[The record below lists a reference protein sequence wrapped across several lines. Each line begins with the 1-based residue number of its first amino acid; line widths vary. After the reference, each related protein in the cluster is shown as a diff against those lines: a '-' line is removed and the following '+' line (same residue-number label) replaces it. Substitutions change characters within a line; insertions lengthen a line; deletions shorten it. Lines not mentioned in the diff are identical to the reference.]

1 MLPTVAPNPA
11 LASHSRLSVTRPR
24 RSYYRPSGGGKP
36 RHRMPI
42 PARAGG
48 SWRAP
53 AGAMPPA
60 WTSSAGWLDS
70 LNAHLVSPEAD
81 QLRRH
86 TRIRVETVLDV
97 AAEDARAADS
107 RTGRHVSTAH
117 ATVAALLG
125 CSTKTVQRARTL
137 VEQLGYA
144 VTVAAGRYLT
154 STERLAAHE
163 HHGGHQHRIASERAL
178 TVPRSSTNVHLPR
191 RGQPV
196 SPIQLRSNSP
206 RRARARPGGTATRTR
221 STNEARPLPVQ
232 QLAAALASRL
242 PWLARGH
249 IGSLCN
255 ALTALGIDA
264 TTWTAGDVIEH
275 LDAANASAGRTQPAA
290 QDQRNPLGLF
300 ISQARTALAGVESP
314 VRARDRDRQVRQ
326 AQRSTEIAAATA
338 EKCRRE
344 ALAADYDAQRRIS
357 DAQQSIRALLAA
369 QRRRPTRR

>member
-1 MLPTVAPNPA
+1 
-11 LASHSRLSVTRPR
+11 
-24 RSYYRPSGGGKP
+24 
-36 RHRMPI
+36 
-42 PARAGG
+42 
-48 SWRAP
+48 
-53 AGAMPPA
+53 MPPA
-60 WTSSAGWLDS
+60 WTSAAGWLDS
-70 LNAHLVSPEAD
+70 LAAHLVTPEAD
-81 QLRRH
+81 QIRRQ
-86 TRIRVETVLDV
+86 TSIRAETVLDV

-178 TVPRSSTNVHLPR
+178 TVPRLSTNVHLPR
-191 RGQPV
+191 RGQV
-196 SPIQLRSNSP
+196 VNTVQLRSNSP
-206 RRARARPGGTATRTR
+206 RRATARRGRTATRTR
-221 STNEARPLPVQ
+221 STNEAQPLAVQ

-249 IGSLCN
+249 IGSLCS
-255 ALTALGIDA
+255 ALTTLGIDA
-264 TTWTAGDVIEH
+264 TTWTARDVIER
-275 LDAANASAGRTQPAA
+275 LDAANAAAGRTQPAA
-290 QDQRNPLGLF
+290 QDQRNPIGLF

-314 VRARDRDRQVRQ
+314 VRSRDHDRQARQ
-326 AQRSTEIAAATA
+326 AQRTNRLAAMAA
-338 EKCRRE
+338 EKCRRDT
-344 ALAADYDAQRRIS
+344 LAADGEAQSRIS

-369 QRRRPTRR
+369 QRRQSAPG